1 MSCIRGYDAWMR
13 VLTDQDLLT
22 LNSVVKDI
30 CDLSSQDQCRAD
42 ELTQI
47 ILRDANLTSKVLK
60 IANSVHYNHSLMP
73 IKTVS
78 RGIVLLGLNNLK
90 NIALASCLVD
100 SLINGKY
107 KTMII
112 ACLAK
117 SFHAAVQARAL
128 VPLLNYELKEQVF
141 IAALLH
147 NVGELALLATE
158 NAAAEAF
165 ITERN
170 FFPERETAI
179 GMTHLGTDIQLI
191 NKGIIQSWSL
201 MDLVFPAGSG
211 SDHPNAINAA
221 IQLGLEISK
230 YIHKGL
236 SSPEMQKIYVQVA
249 AINRISPSAAKA
261 QVKKMAEEASA
272 IAKCYG
278 VSAPDI
284 IEPETAV
291 ETTIAADAL
300 LTETKNSQSTTAVQA
315 ATGYEFQQYVN
326 KMLAL
331 IMNGDGVAKVMQI
344 GINAL
349 HEGAGID
356 RVCIAMI
363 DYRYK
368 CAEFRYTAGK
378 GTQVWTQT
386 IRIQLDKLSKDEL
399 LNEFLQLQ
407 EFIWFKVDNKN
418 KESLGVLG
426 KLIDKGDLMLAPLK
440 LDKRILAFIYA
451 DAAEQHLTHRQ
462 FEEFQIISN
471 QLNLM
476 LKINSGTR

>member
-1 MSCIRGYDAWMR
+1 MNSIRGYDAWMR

-60 IANSVHYNHSLMP
+60 VANSIHYNHTHMP

-90 NIALASCLVD
+90 NIALASSLVD
-100 SLINGKY
+100 SLMNGKY
-107 KTMII
+107 KSMII
-112 ACLAK
+112 TCLAK

-128 VPLLNYELKEQVF
+128 VPLLNYEMKEQVF

-170 FFPERETAI
+170 FFPDRETAI
-179 GMTHLGTDIQLI
+179 GMKHLGTDIQLI

-201 MDLVFPAGSG
+201 MDLVFPVGSN
-211 SDHPNAINAA
+211 SEHPHAMNAA
-221 IQLGLEISK
+221 IQVGLEISK

-249 AINRISPSAAKA
+249 SINRISQSAAKA

-278 VSAPDI
+278 VAAPDI
-284 IEPETAV
+284 IEPTTNEEAV
-291 ETTIAADAL
+291 ATFASSK
-300 LTETKNSQSTTAVQA
+300 ETKTEQP
-315 ATGYEFQQYVN
+315 TGYEFQQHVN

-331 IMNGDGVAKVMQI
+331 IMNGDGVAKVMQV

-356 RVCIAMI
+356 RVCIVMI
-363 DYRYK
+363 DHRYK
-368 CAEFRYTAGK
+368 SAEFRYTAGK
-378 GTQVWTQT
+378 ETQVWPQT
-386 IRIQLDKLSKDEL
+386 IRFELDKLGKDEL
-399 LNEFLQLQ
+399 LYEFLQSQ
-407 EFIWFKVDNKN
+407 EFIWFKTDNKN
-418 KESLGVLG
+418 KESLGVLS
-426 KLIDKGDLMLAPLK
+426 KLLHKGDLMLAPLK
-440 LDKRILAFIYA
+440 LDKRMLAFVYA
-451 DAAEQHLTHRQ
+451 DAAEQQLTHQQ

-476 LKINSGTR
+476 LRMNAGVK

>member
-1 MSCIRGYDAWMR
+1 MDCIRGYDAWMR

-22 LNSVVKDI
+22 LNSIVKDI
-30 CDLSSQDQCRAD
+30 CDLSNQDQCRAD

-60 IANSVHYNHSLMP
+60 IANSVHYNHSHMP

-90 NIALASCLVD
+90 NIALASSLVD
-100 SLINGKY
+100 SLMNGKY

-158 NAAAEAF
+158 NTAAEAF

-170 FFPERETAI
+170 YFPERETAI
-179 GMTHLGTDIQLI
+179 AMTHLGTDINLI
-191 NKGIIQSWSL
+191 NKGIIDSWSL
-201 MDLVFPAGSG
+201 TDLVFPVGSA
-211 SDHPNAINAA
+211 SDHPHAINAA
-221 IQLGLEISK
+221 IKLGLDISK

-249 AINRISPSAAKA
+249 SINRISQSAAKA

-272 IAKCYG
+272 IARCYG

-284 IEPETAV
+284 IDPTPETD
-291 ETTIAADAL
+291 TTIAADML
-300 LTETKNSQSTTAVQA
+300 SVEEKSTHTEMPVQVSS
-315 ATGYEFQQYVN
+315 GYEFQQYVN

-331 IMNGDGVAKVMQI
+331 IMNGEGVAKVMQI

-349 HEGAGID
+349 HEGSGIE

-378 GTQVWTQT
+378 ETQVWPHT
-386 IRIQLDKLSKDEL
+386 IRIELDRLGKDEL

-407 EFIWFKVDNKN
+407 EFIWFKVDDKN
-418 KESLGVLG
+418 KESLGVLS

-440 LDKRILAFIYA
+440 LDKRMLAFIYA
-451 DAAEQHLTHRQ
+451 DAAQQHLTHRQ
-462 FEEFQIISN
+462 FEEFQIISH

>member
-1 MSCIRGYDAWMR
+1 MGCIRGYDAWMR

-30 CDLSSQDQCRAD
+30 CDLSNQDQCRAD

-60 IANSVHYNHSLMP
+60 IANSVHYNHSHVP

-191 NKGIIQSWSL
+191 NKGIIDSWSL
-201 MDLVFPAGSG
+201 TDLVFPVGST
-211 SDHPNAINAA
+211 SDHPHAINAA
-221 IQLGLEISK
+221 IKLGLEISK

-249 AINRISPSAAKA
+249 SINRISQSAAKA
-261 QVKKMAEEASA
+261 QVKKMAEEASE
-272 IAKCYG
+272 IARCYG

-284 IEPETAV
+284 IEPSTDPETLM
-291 ETTIAADAL
+291 EEEL
-300 LTETKNSQSTTAVQA
+300 LSETKNYHTATPVQA
-315 ATGYEFQQYVN
+315 STGYEFQQYVN

-331 IMNGDGVAKVMQI
+331 IMNGDGIAKVMQV
-344 GINAL
+344 GITAL
-349 HEGAGID
+349 HQGSSIE

-378 GTQVWTQT
+378 ETQVWPQT
-386 IRIQLDKLSKDEL
+386 IRIELDKLSKDEL
-399 LNEFLQLQ
+399 LHEFLQLQ
-407 EFIWFKVDNKN
+407 EFMWFKVDHKN
-418 KESLGVLG
+418 KESLGVLS

-440 LDKRILAFIYA
+440 LDKRMLAFIYA

-462 FEEFQIISN
+462 FEEFQIISH

>member
-1 MSCIRGYDAWMR
+1 MNSIRGYDAWMR

-47 ILRDANLTSKVLK
+47 ILRDTNLTSKVLK
-60 IANSVHYNHSLMP
+60 VANSIHYNHTHMP

-90 NIALASCLVD
+90 NIALASSLVD
-100 SLINGKY
+100 SLMNGKY
-107 KTMII
+107 KSMII

-141 IAALLH
+141 IATLLH

-170 FFPERETAI
+170 FFPDRETAI
-179 GMTHLGTDIQLI
+179 GMKHLGTDIQLI

-201 MDLVFPAGSG
+201 MDLVFPIG
-211 SDHPNAINAA
+211 DHPNAINAA

-230 YIHKGL
+230 HIHKGL
-236 SSPEMQKIYVQVA
+236 SSPEMQKIYLQVA
-249 AINRISPSAAKA
+249 SINRISQSAAKA

-284 IEPETAV
+284 IEANADNEESIVTSTALSKD
-291 ETTIAADAL
+291 TPI
-300 LTETKNSQSTTAVQA
+300 QSTTLAEK
-315 ATGYEFQQYVN
+315 TDYEFQQQVN
-326 KMLAL
+326 KMLAM
-331 IMNGDGVAKVMQI
+331 IMNGEGVAKVMQA

-349 HEGAGID
+349 HTGAAID
-356 RVCIAMI
+356 RVCVVMI

-368 CAEFRYTAGK
+368 SAEFRYTAGK
-378 GTQVWTQT
+378 ETHVWPQT
-386 IRIQLDKLSKDEL
+386 IRFELDKLGKDEL
-399 LNEFLQLQ
+399 LYEFLQSP
-407 EFIWFKVDNKN
+407 EFIWFKADNKN

-426 KLIDKGDLMLAPLK
+426 KLLHKGDLMLAPLK
-440 LDKRILAFIYA
+440 LDKRILAFVYA
-451 DAAEQHLTHRQ
+451 DAAEKHLTHRQ

-476 LKINSGTR
+476 LRINAVK